1 MAKIADLRPSPIAGR
16 GWYEGDARKLARQVD
31 EYLAKADEPELDG
44 EVLALIAPHAGHIYS
59 GATAGFA
66 FRCVQG
72 LHFDL
77 VAVISPLHRGGFNTS
92 PLLTTAHQ
100 AYQTPL
106 GAIPV
111 DHQSLY
117 ALAKALEAS
126 HLKLAA
132 VAYDEEHSVEIEL
145 PFLQRALTGEFRL
158 LPLMI
163 ASQEPSDAYALGEAL
178 AQVLP
183 GRNALMVASTDL
195 SHYRSEAET
204 DKLDAEMLSQ
214 IGRFSPQGVF
224 QAELSGAG
232 TACGVAAVAAV
243 LTAAKALGGTRV
255 HVLHHSTSGD
265 VTGEH
270 EQVVGYGAAAV
281 VRGAVSRQSS
291 VLS

>member
-1 MAKIADLRPSPIAGR
+1 MSKIAELRPSPIAGR
-16 GWYEGDARKLARQVD
+16 GWYEGDPRKLARQVD
-31 EYLAKADEPELDG
+31 EYLSQADEPELDG
-44 EVLALIAPHAGHIYS
+44 EVLALIAPHAGHKYS

-72 LHFDL
+72 CHFDL
-77 VAVISPLHRGGFNTS
+77 VAVISPLHRGDYSTS

-111 DHQSLY
+111 DHSSLFD
-117 ALAKALEAS
+117 LAKALEAS
-126 HLKLAA
+126 QLKLAA
-132 VAYDEEHSVEIEL
+132 VAYDEEHSLEIEL
-145 PFLQRALTGEFRL
+145 PFLQRALTGVFRL
-158 LPLMI
+158 LPVMI
-163 ASQEPSDAYALGEAL
+163 ASQEPADAYALGDAL

-183 GRNALMVASTDL
+183 GRNALMVASSDL
-195 SHYRSEAET
+195 SHFRTESEA

-224 QAELSGAG
+224 QAEFSGAG
-232 TACGVAAVAAV
+232 KACGVAAVAAV

-265 VTGEH
+265 VTGDH
-270 EQVVGYGAAAV
+270 DSVVGYGAAAIV
-281 VRGAVSRQSS
+281 K
-291 VLS
+291 

>member
-1 MAKIADLRPSPIAGR
+1 MSKIAELRPSPIAGR
-16 GWYEGDARKLARQVD
+16 GWYEGDPRKLARQVD
-31 EYLAKADEPELDG
+31 EYLAQADEPELDG
-44 EVLALIAPHAGHIYS
+44 EVLALIAPHAGHVYS
-59 GATAGFA
+59 GATAGYA

-72 LHFDL
+72 CHFDL
-77 VAVISPLHRGGFNTS
+77 VAVISPLHRGYPTS

-111 DHQSLY
+111 DHQSLF

-126 HLKLAA
+126 RLKLAA
-132 VAYDEEHSVEIEL
+132 VAYDEEHSLEIEL
-145 PFLQRALTGEFRL
+145 PFLQRALIGEFLL
-158 LPLMI
+158 LPIMI
-163 ASQEPSDAYALGEAL
+163 ASQEPGDAYALGDAL

-195 SHYRSEAET
+195 SHFHTELEAE
-204 DKLDAEMLSQ
+204 KLDGEMLSQ

-243 LTAAKALGGTRV
+243 LTAAKAMGGTRV

-265 VTGEH
+265 VTGDH
-270 EQVVGYGAAAV
+270 DQVVGYGAAV
-281 VRGAVSRQSS
+281 VVKK
-291 VLS
+291 L

>member
-16 GWYEGDARKLARQVD
+16 GWYEGDPRKLAKQVD
-31 EYLAKADEPELDG
+31 AYLAQADEPELDG

-72 LHFDL
+72 RHYDL
-77 VAVISPLHRGGFNTS
+77 VAVISPLHRGYPTT

-111 DHQSLY
+111 DHQALF
-117 ALAKALEAS
+117 ALAKALEDAR
-126 HLKLAA
+126 LKLAA
-132 VAYDEEHSVEIEL
+132 VAYDEEHSLEIEL
-145 PFLQRALTGEFRL
+145 PFVQRALTGEFRL

-163 ASQEPSDAYALGEAL
+163 ASQDPSDAYSLGNAL

-195 SHYRSEAET
+195 SHYHSESEAER
-204 DKLDAEMLSQ
+204 LDGEMLSQ

-224 QAELSGAG
+224 QAEFSGAG

-243 LTAAKALGGTRV
+243 LTAAKALGGKRV

-265 VTGEH
+265 VTGDH
-270 EQVVGYGAAAV
+270 NQVVGYGAAAIV
-281 VRGAVSRQSS
+281 K
-291 VLS
+291 